1 MSLMS
6 FHIKEILNLW
16 ENFVT
21 SQIKAK
27 SKSFL
32 QLIVYFFTFTC
43 LLIFL
48 ALRFCFLG
56 VIFGNMIVIL
66 CINFIQEQLSYY
78 SHLHGNDTIGLQRI
92 YSIICNRH
100 ISCTS
105 KKRSP
110 CRGYIAQV
118 IQKLMSIC
126 FIASS
131 VISFNLKSTKVNMR
145 VLSYFVIFMYDYKTT
160 MQVCMLRP
168 G

>member
-32 QLIVYFFTFTC
+32 QLIAYFFFTFKC

-48 ALRFCFLG
+48 AFRFCFLG
-56 VIFGNMIVIL
+56 WIFGNMIVIL
-66 CINFIQEQLSYY
+66 CINFIQEWLSYY
-78 SHLHGNDTIGLQRI
+78 SHLHRNDTIGLQRI
-92 YSIICNRH
+92 CSIICHRH

-118 IQKLMSIC
+118 IKKLMSIC

-131 VISFNLKSTKVNMR
+131 VISFNLMST
-145 VLSYFVIFMYDYKTT
+145 
-160 MQVCMLRP
+160 
-168 G
+168 